1 MKHRSLIVE
10 GLIENIEEVNT
21 PLRRSFEEVGTVIDV
36 DVEKIDEE
44 DQPT

>member
-10 GLIENIEEVNT
+10 GLTENIEEVNT
-21 PLRRSFEEVGTVIDV
+21 PLRRSFEEVRTVIDV